1 MKYYTQWRTAF
12 TAAMILALAAGIWL
26 LITGHT
32 LGGIIVLITGTA
44 AAGLFFGFWQAV
56 REQGIKVELDI
67 SRVLG
72 KDAKDALQFG
82 SIGMLTYN
90 DEFVCTWESE
100 FFTERDIDLVNRKL
114 TSWIENIRDLV
125 DEEVDTIT
133 GVADGH
139 IYEITRKKDAPLL
152 YVKDVTE
159 LVHLKAAVQ
168 NEETVAGLMQL
179 DNYIEYQSYENED
192 ILAAINTQLRGP
204 LVTWAKDNG
213 MFLRRIRAD
222 RILVIC
228 DRRILETVR
237 KNNLT
242 ILQEVKDKAR
252 GMDVSI
258 TLSMAFAYGTHD
270 YVELDNMLNELI
282 ELAQSRGGDQ
292 CAIQEAGHEVI
303 YIGGNSESSSQRSKV
318 RVRIMA
324 GALQDAIREA
334 DAVYIAGHVNTDYD
348 CMGAALAV
356 SNWCRALGKQA
367 YIVLKDIPRDRQLQE
382 TMDKYSR
389 SIGERHTFITPE
401 DAKNRMNFS
410 QDLLVMVDHS
420 IPEISSAQSFV
431 DEARKIAVIDHHR
444 RNAQFVD
451 NPMITYVESQ
461 SSSTVELVTELLQNI
476 PRHVPIFEAEATI
489 MYLGLLVD
497 TNRFKMH
504 TSARTFE
511 TAAVL
516 RSWGVNGQEAEEA
529 LLEDFD
535 IYQEKAGLISK
546 AEIVDDRF
554 LMAASP
560 DPLDRTLISQISD
573 SMLKIKGAQ
582 ASFTL
587 APDPAAP
594 DSVRISARSNG
605 EVNVQR
611 IMEKMGGGGHFAA
624 AATLL
629 ENTRVD
635 QAKELLKKTI
645 EEDSKNESDPA

>member
-1 MKYYTQWRTAF
+1 MKYYTKWRTGF
-12 TAAMILALAAGIWL
+12 IAALVIALTAGIWL
-26 LITGHT
+26 CMTDHIP
-32 LGGIIVLITGTA
+32 GGIGVLVTA
-44 AAGLFFGFWQAV
+44 LASGGLFYGFWMSV
-56 REQGIKVELDI
+56 RQQGIKIELDI

-72 KDAKDALQFG
+72 KDAKDALRFG

-90 DEFVCTWESE
+90 DEFVCTWESD
-100 FFTERDIDLVNRKL
+100 FFMERDIDLVNRKL

-159 LVHLKAAVQ
+159 LVHLKAAVR

-228 DRRILETVR
+228 DRQILDTVR

-258 TLSMAFAYGTHD
+258 TLSMAFAYGTRD

-292 CAIQEAGHEVI
+292 CAIQEAGKEVV

-334 DAVYIAGHVNTDYD
+334 GAVYIAGHVNTDYD
-348 CMGAALAV
+348 CMGSALAL
-356 SNWCRALGKQA
+356 SNWCRALGRQA

-389 SIGERHTFITPE
+389 SIAERHTFITPE
-401 DAKNRMNFS
+401 EARSRMNFS
-410 QDLLVMVDHS
+410 KDLLVMVDHA

-431 DEARKIAVIDHHR
+431 DEAKKVAVIDHHR
-444 RNAQFVD
+444 RSSQFVE

-535 IYQEKAGLISK
+535 NYREKADLISK
-546 AEIVDDRF
+546 AEFVEGRF
-554 LMAASP
+554 LVTASNE
-560 DPLDRTLISQISD
+560 PLDRTLISQISD
-573 SMLKIKGAQ
+573 SLLKIKGAD

-587 APDPAAP
+587 AADPASP
-594 DSVRISARSNG
+594 GQIRISARSNG

-611 IMEKMGGGGHFAA
+611 IMEKLGGGGHFAA
-624 AATLL
+624 AATVL
-629 ENTRVD
+629 ENTTVS
-635 QAKELLKKTI
+635 QAKDILKKTI

>member
-1 MKYYTQWRTAF
+1 MKYYTKWRTGF
-12 TAAMILALAAGIWL
+12 IAALVIALTAGIWL
-26 LITGHT
+26 CMTDHIP
-32 LGGIIVLITGTA
+32 GGIGVLVTA
-44 AAGLFFGFWQAV
+44 LASGGLFYGFWMSV
-56 REQGIKVELDI
+56 RQQGIKIELDI

-72 KDAKDALQFG
+72 KDAKDALRFG

-90 DEFVCTWESE
+90 DEFVCTWESD
-100 FFTERDIDLVNRKL
+100 FFMERDIDLVNRKL

-159 LVHLKAAVQ
+159 LVHLKAAVR

-228 DRRILETVR
+228 DRQILDTVR

-258 TLSMAFAYGTHD
+258 TLSMAFAYGTRD

-292 CAIQEAGHEVI
+292 CAIQEAGKEVV

-324 GALQDAIREA
+324 GAFQDAIREA
-334 DAVYIAGHVNTDYD
+334 GAVYIAGHVNTDYD
-348 CMGAALAV
+348 CMGSALAL
-356 SNWCRALGKQA
+356 SNWCRALGRQA

-389 SIGERHTFITPE
+389 SIAERHTFITPE
-401 DAKNRMNFS
+401 EARSRMNFS
-410 QDLLVMVDHS
+410 KDLLVMVDHA

-431 DEARKIAVIDHHR
+431 DEAKKVAVIDHHR
-444 RNAQFVD
+444 RSSQFVE

-535 IYQEKAGLISK
+535 NYREKADLISK
-546 AEIVDDRF
+546 AEFVEGRF
-554 LMAASP
+554 LVTASNE
-560 DPLDRTLISQISD
+560 PLDRTLISQISD
-573 SMLKIKGAQ
+573 SLLKIKGAD

-587 APDPAAP
+587 AADPASP
-594 DSVRISARSNG
+594 GQIRISARSNG

-611 IMEKMGGGGHFAA
+611 IMEKLGGGGHFAA
-624 AATLL
+624 AATVL
-629 ENTRVD
+629 ENTTVS
-635 QAKELLKKTI
+635 QAKDILKKTI